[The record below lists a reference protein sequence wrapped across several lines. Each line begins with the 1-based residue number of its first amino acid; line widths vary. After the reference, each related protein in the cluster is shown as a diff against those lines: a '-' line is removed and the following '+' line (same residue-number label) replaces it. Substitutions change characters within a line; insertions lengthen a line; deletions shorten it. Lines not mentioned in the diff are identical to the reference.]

1 MVNRINHLF
10 ATKRENIL
18 SIYFCAGHPTLDST
32 ADTIRTLEQK
42 GVDMIEVGIPFSDPM
57 ADGPVIQD
65 AATKA
70 LRNGMT
76 LKKLFSQL
84 EELDRSPLL
93 TSPKGEEN
101 HPDSTSSLQSK
112 EPCPDGKSSPQSKEP
127 CPAGKSSPLA
137 GTGGGLPLILMGYL
151 NPIMQFGFEQFCQRC
166 VEVGIDGV
174 IIPDLP
180 FKDYLEEY
188 KPVADRYDIRIIMLI
203 TPETSD
209 ERIRFIDD
217 HTDGFIY
224 MVSSASTTGA
234 QQSFGD
240 QKQAYF
246 SRIQAM
252 YRKHPCM
259 IGFGISN
266 KQTLEAAHSH
276 AAGAIIGSKFVK
288 LYEETQDAGKAMDK
302 LLEALKN

>member
-42 GVDMIEVGIPFSDPM
+42 GVDMIEVGVPFSDPM

-112 EPCPDGKSSPQSKEP
+112 EPCPD
-127 CPAGKSSPLA
+127 AKSSPLG

-252 YRKHPCM
+252 HLKHPCM

-266 KQTLEAAHSH
+266 KQTLEAAQSH
-276 AAGAIIGSKFVK
+276 AAGAIIGSKFVN
-288 LYEETQDAGKAMDK
+288 LLEETGDAASAMDK
-302 LLEALKN
+302 LLNALKC